1 MKSFF
6 RFGIIIYKQQGKHED
21 SLSCFDRILRNPP
34 RPLAH
39 ADIWFQIGHVYEQH
53 KNVSSPNYRYV
64 SYNFTSGFSTSARP
78 YLDSSDAQ
86 SWDLLGRAYMAGQKY
101 NKAYE
106 AYQQPVYRDGRNPTF
121 WFQ

>member
-1 MKSFF
+1 MKTPSAVSTAFS
-6 RFGIIIYKQQGKHED
+6 GTLHA
-21 SLSCFDRILRNPP
+21 
-34 RPLAH
+34 PLPM
-39 ADIWFQIGHVYEQH
+39 Q
-53 KNVSSPNYRYV
+53 
-64 SYNFTSGFSTSARP
+64 TSGSKSVMFTNNTKTTSARP